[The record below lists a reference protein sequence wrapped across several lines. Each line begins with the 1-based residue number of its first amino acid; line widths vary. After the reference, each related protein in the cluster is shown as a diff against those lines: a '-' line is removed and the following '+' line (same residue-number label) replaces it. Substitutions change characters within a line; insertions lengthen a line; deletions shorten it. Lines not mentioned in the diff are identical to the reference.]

1 MNAEAICRLAPV
13 IPVLTIEEA
22 AHAVPLARA
31 LARGGLSAIEIT
43 LRTPAALPAIR
54 TLTEAVP
61 DTIVGAGTLL
71 TPRGRARRGRRRRPV
86 RCLARPHRPSARRRR
101 GCRSADATGRRDPRR
116 GEACTR
122 TRPRRAE
129 VLSRRPERR
138 SLGPRCLS
146 RASATGPLLSDRRH
160 SRPKRRRSPRNPERS
175 LHWRQL
181 VRATLRSGGW

>member
-13 IPVLTIEEA
+13 ILVLTIEEA

-71 TPRGRARRGRRRRPV
+71 TPGDVHAAVAAGARFDVSPGLTDRLLDAAEDAGLPMLPGVATPGEARHVLERGLDVLKFFPAGPNGG
-86 RCLARPHRPSARRRR
+86 PSAL
-101 GCRSADATGRRDPRR
+101 AA
-116 GEACTR
+116 
-122 TRPRRAE
+122 
-129 VLSRRPERR
+129 
-138 SLGPRCLS
+138 
-146 RASATGPLLSDRRH
+146 
-160 SRPKRRRSPRNPERS
+160 
-175 LHWRQL
+175 
-181 VRATLRSGGW
+181 

>member
-71 TPRGRARRGRRRRPV
+71 TPGDVHAAVAAGARFDVPPDLTDRLLDAAEDAGLPMLPGVATPDEARHALERGLDVLKFFPADPNGG
-86 RCLARPHRPSARRRR
+86 PSAL
-101 GCRSADATGRRDPRR
+101 AA
-116 GEACTR
+116 
-122 TRPRRAE
+122 
-129 VLSRRPERR
+129 
-138 SLGPRCLS
+138 
-146 RASATGPLLSDRRH
+146 
-160 SRPKRRRSPRNPERS
+160 
-175 LHWRQL
+175 
-181 VRATLRSGGW
+181 